1 MILIYFVIKLFNMIT
16 HFYVLIGNK
25 VVKAYD
31 VAMNSEFFNKCQND
45 DLFQS
50 FIVSATI
57 EGVAE
62 KFKIGISLESKVYTH
77 YKLYFK
83 IIFNNYI
90 FFFL

>member
-1 MILIYFVIKLFNMIT
+1 MIT
-16 HFYVLIGNK
+16 HFHVLTGNK

-62 KFKIGISLESKVYTH
+62 KFKIGISLESKNHIYH
-77 YKLYFK
+77 ILQ
-83 IIFNNYI
+83 IIF
-90 FFFL
+90 